1 MSDNT
6 SQANNKRIAKNTVL
20 LYIRTFFVMIISL
33 YTSRVV
39 LDVLGVEDY
48 GVYQVI
54 GGMVAMFAVFSNS
67 LSTAISRFIT
77 YEIGSGNKERLALVF
92 STSQIVQFIISG
104 FVLIFGEIIGLW
116 FLHTKMQ
123 IPEGSMYAANWVL
136 QFSLVSFCVNL
147 LSVPYN
153 ACIIA
158 HEHMKTFAYV
168 SIVDAICKLIICFL
182 LYISPIDKLVYYALL
197 QMLLMISIRVFY
209 TIYCHRYFEESLS
222 PIKFHKSVFREMFGF
237 AGWNF
242 YTNTNYLFNNQ
253 GVNMLINV
261 FFGVTFNAARG
272 LANQVEGAVEQFVN
286 SFTTAINPQI
296 TKSYAAGAINEMHQ
310 LVYRGSK
317 FSFFLMYLMALP
329 LMFEADTVMHLWLTI
344 VPEKTV
350 LFVQLS
356 LILGLIGCFGNVG
369 YTACMATGKIR
380 TYSLV
385 IGTISL
391 LEFPFVWATYAIGAP
406 IETAYYCY
414 IVLKAVVVMA
424 RMYLMNRMIGMPKR
438 EYLFQAIIP
447 SVFVLGVA
455 VIPSVIVVMFLP
467 QTILRLILS
476 VFIGVTSVS
485 FAALYIGMTSKERNI
500 IFSKATKY
508 INLYVRKR

>member
-1 MSDNT
+1 MM
-6 SQANNKRIAKNTVL
+6 L
-20 LYIRTFFVMIISL
+20 ISL

-39 LDVLGVEDY
+39 LEALGVEDF

-54 GGMVAMFAVFSNS
+54 GGMVAMFAIISNS

-77 YEIGSGNKERLALVF
+77 YEIGSGDKERLNTVF
-92 STSQIVQFIISG
+92 STSQVVQLIISG
-104 FVLIFGEIIGLW
+104 IILLFGEIIGLW
-116 FLHTKMQ
+116 FLNTKMQ
-123 IPEGSMYAANWVL
+123 IPEGSMCAANWVL
-136 QFSLVSFCVNL
+136 QFSLISFCVNL

-158 HEHMKTFAYV
+158 HEHMKAFAYV
-168 SIVDAICKLIICFL
+168 SIVEAICKLIICYL
-182 LYISPIDKLVYYALL
+182 LFVSPIEKLIFYAFL
-197 QMLLMISIRVFY
+197 QMILAIGVRVFY
-209 TIYCHRYFEESLS
+209 TIYCHHNFEESLS
-222 PIKFHKSVFREMFGF
+222 PIKFHKPVFREMFGF

-242 YTNTNYLFNNQ
+242 YTNTNYLLNNQ

-296 TKSYAAGAINEMHQ
+296 TKSYAAGAIKEMHQ

-317 FSFFLMYLMALP
+317 FSFFLMCLMALP
-329 LMFEADTVMHLWLTI
+329 LMFEADTVMHLWLTV

-356 LILGLIGCFGNVG
+356 LVLGLIGCFGNVG

-380 TYSLV
+380 IYSLV

-391 LEFPFVWATYAIGAP
+391 LEFPIVWVAYAIGAP

-424 RMYLMNRMIGMPKR
+424 RMYLMNRMIDMPKR
-438 EYLFQAIIP
+438 EYVFQAIIP
-447 SVFVLGVA
+447 SILVLVLAG
-455 VIPSVIVVMFLP
+455 IPSVLVVIFIS
-467 QTILRLILS
+467 QSFLRLILS
-476 VFIGVTSVS
+476 VFVGVASVS
-485 FAALYIGMTSKERNI
+485 LTALYIGMTSIERNMI
-500 IFSKATKY
+500 VSKVLEY
-508 INLYVRKR
+508 MDLYVRKR